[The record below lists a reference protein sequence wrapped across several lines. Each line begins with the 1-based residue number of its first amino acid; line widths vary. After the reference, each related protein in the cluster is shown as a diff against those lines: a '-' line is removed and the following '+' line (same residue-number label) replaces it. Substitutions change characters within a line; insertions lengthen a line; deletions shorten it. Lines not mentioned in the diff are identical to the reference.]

1 MVAGTYWY
9 YQLTRTT
16 VTMLTKLDFA
26 NTRNPGG
33 GRPQLS
39 ETGGDTVVAFKIRGG
54 LISWTC
60 LVSDTI

>member
-1 MVAGTYWY
+1 M
-9 YQLTRTT
+9 
-16 VTMLTKLDFA
+16 TMLTKLDFA